1 MVRLRHGPFFL
12 FLSLSSPFPLRF
24 PFPSFTLPVP
34 SFSFSFPFSFLFL
47 SFFVFLLFL
56 SFFFSFRF
64 PFPFLFLSLLLC
76 FPFPSFILPFP
87 FPFPRSCESFGE
99 GVKPALGKNDK
110 RKKIDT
116 VWKNHLKGLGVF
128 TRPRHDSVLWPS
140 FQGNGAGKWL
150 WLLSLEELSRNCP
163 FVANLT
169 VQRPGAC
176 DLSLLIWSQISFC
189 TCGWSLF
196 NLEHPPLESKDWE
209 CSLHLWYSLKDP
221 TFGVSQGVSTCY
233 DFLALSI
240 SWVAL
245 SRGLVNAINVQV
257 FKLHQLI
264 PDVGSQRFPNGPGWC
279 QFHWADSK
287 VPSPGNSWPLR
298 PFRWDAS
305 ADAEDAAVKRCAT
318 RSCLFHLHRWLV
330 TGCFSWRGFKW
341 QVQVRQVLEKL

>member
-34 SFSFSFPFSFLFL
+34 SFSFSFPFSFLFR
-47 SFFVFLLFL
+47 FPPIPFLFLFL
-56 SFFFSFRF
+56 SFSFSF
-64 PFPFLFLSLLLC
+64 PFPLPFAMLS
-76 FPFPSFILPFP
+76 FPFLYSSFSFSLSSLMWILWW
-87 FPFPRSCESFGE
+87 RCEAS
-99 GVKPALGKNDK
+99 AWKNDK

-176 DLSLLIWSQISFC
+176 DLSLLIWSQISLC

-196 NLEHPPLESKDWE
+196 NLKHPPLESKDWE

-330 TGCFSWRGFKW
+330 TSGFSWRGFKW